1 MSAVCSVLYIRP
13 SSKERVFFPSF
24 FIHDAATVTMTATA
38 KKRLFFFFFFFI
50 LPLVSTP
57 PVRFSSSR
65 RMHTIVPSNPPQ
77 TGGGMELASLPPP
90 AAAAAP
96 WRRRRRIEN
105 TLFIASY
112 HTSLRSICC
121 LLFQVC
127 TTYIGSNRWVSIHSS
142 IEHSLWVST
151 VWVAA
156 TKARNNGIR
165 GERQLWERIWERGVF
180 FVSLFSFCCFWWF
193 WCEAIGRTDARW
205 ENYSLTRF
213 VVQYVVVVFYFFAGE
228 PKIPPKQHTH
238 DFVVSLCFYSLV
250 LASLFFSWICAA
262 WSGENSSSRSDGGGS
277 VKWWKKNEWG
287 MDGGA
292 EGGIWCR
299 LLPLNQHGN
308 KLSSARPKKKRARA
322 MRSGTTAL
330 GTTARCRSLS

>member
-1 MSAVCSVLYIRP
+1 
-13 SSKERVFFPSF
+13 
-24 FIHDAATVTMTATA
+24 
-38 KKRLFFFFFFFI
+38 
-50 LPLVSTP
+50 
-57 PVRFSSSR
+57 
-65 RMHTIVPSNPPQ
+65 MHTIVPSNPPQ

-180 FVSLFSFCCFWWF
+180 FVSLFSFCRFWWF

-228 PKIPPKQHTH
+228 PKIPPKQHTY

-292 EGGIWCR
+292 GGGGEFGAGCCR
-299 LLPLNQHGN
+299 WINTGTSCRRLVQ
-308 KLSSARPKKKRARA
+308 KRNARA
-322 MRSGTTAL
+322 PCAVAQPHLAQPPVAGRSVRSSTQDLYKHFFVASPSSL
-330 GTTARCRSLS
+330 GHIHIPTLSCLLSYQLLLLLLLFVEKE